1 MTQFAQS
8 KEEQLKQL
16 ATAGEADLH
25 PVQWGA
31 VSTSPPR
38 SSAGGEINIGLSWYF
53 STEEGREV
61 GSAGLPFLASLG
73 TMEVILRIGWVKD
86 WDLVDLLFELDVFT
100 ESENEVED

>member
-31 VSTSPPR
+31 VSTSPT
-38 SSAGGEINIGLSWYF
+38 SSAGGEINIGLPWYF

-61 GSAGLPFLASLG
+61 GSAELPSLASLG
-73 TMEVILRIGWVKD
+73 TTEVILRIGWVQD

>member
-1 MTQFAQS
+1 MTQLAQS
-8 KEEQLKQL
+8 KEEQLKQF

-31 VSTSPPR
+31 VSTRPPR

-61 GSAGLPFLASLG
+61 GSEGLPFVASLG
-73 TMEVILRIGWVKD
+73 TMEDWLGEGLGPCRPIGAGCVH
-86 WDLVDLLFELDVFT
+86 
-100 ESENEVED
+100 

>member
-61 GSAGLPFLASLG
+61 GSAGLPFVASLG

-86 WDLVDLLFELDVFT
+86 WDLVDLLELDVFT
-100 ESENEVED
+100 ERETVVDD